1 MTGLSEAGRQVLDA
15 GRFCYLSAT
24 TEHGPHV
31 TPVVFVFDGNS
42 VWATTARGTAKA
54 RAWKSD
60 PTCAGLVLHSGKAVA
75 FRGTVARFD
84 AFDTSTWS
92 AGVRRAPDL
101 MRAAARYTLKNARY
115 FAGYAR
121 DIRNLP
127 LSWTPPARLMIS
139 VELEAAVVLDLEMGT
154 VEDKW
159 GRWGNRTAGRSTFR
173 LLRGSEL
180 PGESSFREV
189 RKGLGSSGRG
199 ALALQGS
206 AGRVVLPAAWA
217 RAASEGAYYAVL
229 PRSFLALAGASL
241 GSTAALVADRT
252 SPWRAARMRG
262 VLMQGEP
269 EALVPGD
276 LRSGRAALLAKAARG
291 GPLPSDPAVVRLRP
305 HRAMWWK
312 GWASGTVRRR

>member
-60 PTCAGLVLHSGKAVA
+60 PTCAGLVLHGGKAVA

-84 AFDTSTWS
+84 ALDTSTWS
-92 AGVRRAPDL
+92 AGIRRAPDL
-101 MRAAARYTLKNARY
+101 MRATVRYTLKNARY

-127 LSWTPPARLMIS
+127 LSWTPPARLIIS

-159 GRWGNRTAGRSTFR
+159 GRWGNRTAGRTIFR

-189 RKGLGSSGRG
+189 RKGLGSSGPG

-229 PRSFLALAGASL
+229 PRSFLSLAGASP
-241 GSTAALVADRT
+241 GSAGALVADRT

-262 VLMQGEP
+262 VLLQGEP
-269 EALVPGD
+269 EVFVPGD

-305 HRAMWWK
+305 HRVMWWK